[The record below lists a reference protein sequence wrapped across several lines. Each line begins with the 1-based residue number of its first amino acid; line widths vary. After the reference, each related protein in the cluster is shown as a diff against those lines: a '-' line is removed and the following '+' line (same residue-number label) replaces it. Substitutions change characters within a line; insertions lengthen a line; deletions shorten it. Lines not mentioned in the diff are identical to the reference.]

1 VLGHIA
7 GTECRCRFNQ
17 GVLVDATLTFTML
30 KCKVS
35 LSFLIAEEEN
45 VKFLDNVNCSRCFS
59 FSPF

>member
-7 GTECRCRFNQ
+7 GTNVDSWFNQ

-35 LSFLIAEEEN
+35 FSFLKTEEEMSSFLHN
-45 VKFLDNVNCSRCFS
+45 VDCSRCFS
-59 FSPF
+59 ISPF